1 MSWNCCI
8 FSYNAH
14 HVCFLFILFWEVLAD
29 NLFEKLQNLHFI
41 IKLSEL
47 LDFYFMFK
55 SDDSKMNARSEI

>member
-1 MSWNCCI
+1 M
-8 FSYNAH
+8 
-14 HVCFLFILFWEVLAD
+14 LAD

-55 SDDSKMNARSEI
+55 SDDSKMNARSKI